1 MARHGN
7 IHRGGRPP
15 RTTEQQRLE
24 AIHKAGETAT
34 ASDSPYLELWCR
46 IWQQA
51 MEGNFQAQRMII
63 EHTYGKPAQVIT
75 TEREPVE
82 LVITRAVD

>member
-1 MARHGN
+1 MARYGN
-7 IHRGGRPP
+7 IHRGGRPS

-24 AIHKAGETAT
+24 AIHRAGETAT
-34 ASDSPYLELWCR
+34 GSNSPYLELWCR
-46 IWQQA
+46 IWAQA
-51 MEGNFQAQRMII
+51 MEGNPQAQRMIL
-63 EHTYGKPAQVIT
+63 EHTYGRPAQLIT